1 MALSFA
7 ELKNNAKSFES
18 LNKEVSKL
26 NDKQE
31 YASDDRFWQP
41 TVDKAKNGFAIIRF
55 LPAVAGEDV
64 PFVRLWDHG
73 FKGPSGKWYIE
84 NSRSSIGEDDPVM
97 EYNSKLWNASSDDNS
112 PERKQARDQKRRLF
126 FVSNIYVIKDSG
138 NPENDGKVFLYRYGK
153 KIFDKINDLMNPT
166 FEGETPVNPFDFWT
180 GATFKMKIRDVEGYR
195 NYDKSSFDE
204 PSPLFE
210 DDEKIEAVWKKEY
223 PLQPFL
229 APDNFKSYDELKK
242 KLDFVLNNDLGSI
255 RKRVAEEEE
264 REDTTPAPKA
274 KAVET
279 ESDEDEDSHAEYIR
293 KLMAAED

>member
-7 ELKNNAKSFES
+7 ELKNSAKSFES

-126 FVSNIYVIKDSG
+126 FVSNIYVVKDSG

-204 PSPLFE
+204 PSALFE

-242 KLDFVLNNDLGSI
+242 KLDFVLNNDIGSI

-264 REDTTPAPKA
+264 REDTSPAPKA
-274 KAVET
+274 KAVEP
-279 ESDEDEDSHAEYIR
+279 DEDEGEDSHAEYIR
-293 KLMAAED
+293 KLMSSED